1 METIVLLLLKTLTGP
16 LKRELGDMLLDFVEE
31 KVLGSAS
38 PIDDAIVLPIC
49 KALRDALEI
58 PEGDD

>member
-31 KVLGSAS
+31 KVLGTAS

>member
-1 METIVLLLLKTLTGP
+1 MEAALFALLKVIGGP
-16 LKRELGDMLLDFVEE
+16 LKRELGDMVLDFVEN

-49 KALRDALEI
+49 KALRDALDI